1 MVVSNAQKAAI
12 KRWNEKNKE
21 KRNFYTRRS
30 TARSFI
36 RDFAKEED
44 LEELSALIKDR
55 RAELLK

>member
-1 MVVSNAQKAAI
+1 MSVSPAQKKAI
-12 KRWNEKNKE
+12 SKWNAKNKE